1 MEFLR
6 LIDAN
11 AIKNVD
17 LRVANHLLMR
27 HPLYPNLD
35 MMECKYTPRLGAEA
49 VHLLKDGKSFS
60 AVGRALGVH
69 RDTIKNWGKRYDPE
83 LGKAVVEAKQRW
95 GRETSMN
102 EALDHLNRNPLKRSE
117 VVEKKVSPSSEELER
132 EKWRRIFQEMEGRHQ
147 QQMLKEERELSE
159 RESMPPEM
167 QGFWLG

>member
-1 MEFLR
+1 LEFLR

-49 VHLLKDGKSFS
+49 VHLLKEGKSFS

-69 RDTIKNWGKRYDPE
+69 RDTIKNWGKRYDLE
-83 LGKAVVEAKQRW
+83 LGKAVVEAKQCW

-102 EALDHLNRNPLKRSE
+102 EALDHLSRNPLKRSE

-132 EKWRRIFQEMEGRHQ
+132 EKRRRIFQEMEGRHQ

-159 RESMPPEM
+159 RETMPPEM

>member
-49 VHLLKDGKSFS
+49 VHLLKEGKSFS

-69 RDTIKNWGKRYDPE
+69 RDTIKNWGKRYDLE
-83 LGKAVVEAKQRW
+83 LGKAVVEAKQCW

-102 EALDHLNRNPLKRSE
+102 EALDHLSRNPLKRSE

-132 EKWRRIFQEMEGRHQ
+132 EKRRRIFQEMEGRHQ

-159 RESMPPEM
+159 RETMPPEM

>member
-6 LIDAN
+6 LINAN

-49 VHLLKDGKSFS
+49 VHLLKEGKSFS

-69 RDTIKNWGKRYDPE
+69 RDTIKNWGKRYDLE
-83 LGKAVVEAKQRW
+83 LGKAVVEAKQCW

-102 EALDHLNRNPLKRSE
+102 EALDHLSRNPLKRSE

-132 EKWRRIFQEMEGRHQ
+132 EKRRRIFQEMEGRHQ

-159 RESMPPEM
+159 RETMPPEM

>member
-1 MEFLR
+1 
-6 LIDAN
+6 
-11 AIKNVD
+11 
-17 LRVANHLLMR
+17 MR

-49 VHLLKDGKSFS
+49 VHLLKEGKSFS

-83 LGKAVVEAKQRW
+83 LGKAVVEAKQCW
-95 GRETSMN
+95 GRETSMT
-102 EALDHLNRNPLKRSE
+102 EALDHLSRNPLKRSE

-132 EKWRRIFQEMEGRHQ
+132 EKRRRIFQEMEGRHRE
-147 QQMLKEERELSE
+147 QMLKEERELSE

>member
-6 LIDAN
+6 LINAN

-69 RDTIKNWGKRYDPE
+69 RDTIKNWGKRYDLE
-83 LGKAVVEAKQRW
+83 LGKAVVEAKQCW

-102 EALDHLNRNPLKRSE
+102 EALDHLSRNPLKRSE

-132 EKWRRIFQEMEGRHQ
+132 EKRRRIFQEMEGRHRE
-147 QQMLKEERELSE
+147 QMLKEERELSE